1 MIRFVVLLVSLVA
14 TSALAVERIGNGV
27 GTTEAAARQ
36 NAKQDALS
44 QVTGEFVVNKLT
56 AHNGELDH
64 QQAQY
69 SGGVVR
75 KWTDRSITFDGRLY
89 SVQILA
95 DIDPNKNNRMVVV
108 DDAMS
113 EDDRQTIIENH
124 ERISNI
130 TEFATKLDDYHQA
143 FVAVPG
149 RITYNVRGSTTD
161 VNILLGVKLS
171 PKWVDDVL
179 TLSKEA
185 GKRINTDT
193 PMSDVLWGVGSALAP
208 VHILGASVIRSA
220 AHFVE
225 KPQQV
230 DIESNCFSQNNSR
243 DVDECYAL
251 GYMFGNVVRKDRFVV
266 TVRFWSQGDVVAE
279 RDVVALNSNQ
289 LFVLYDIG
297 TSLYFRYDARERKF
311 MSRGILWFKD
321 GVASGRQSHQIDTNV
336 LATVDQIDY
345 VLR

>member
-1 MIRFVVLLVSLVA
+1 MLDKFTIRPATDFISNGSSFCVSKTTA
-14 TSALAVERIGNGV
+14 KNDRIDKN
-27 GTTEAAARQ
+27 T
-36 NAKQDALS
+36 AK
-44 QVTGEFVVNKLT
+44 
-56 AHNGELDH
+56 
-64 QQAQY
+64 Y
-69 SGGVVR
+69 SGGVIR
-75 KWTDRSITFDGRLY
+75 KYDIVDTYPTGNMVTVVIKADVDSSKDNRIITT
-89 SVQILA
+89 
-95 DIDPNKNNRMVVV
+95 

-113 EDDRQTIIENH
+113 EDDRQIIIENH
-124 ERISNI
+124 ERISNV
-130 TEFATKLDDYHQA
+130 TEFATKLEDYHQA

-149 RITYNVRGSTTD
+149 RITYNVRGNTTD

-185 GKRINTDT
+185 GKRINTET
-193 PMSDVLWGVGSALAP
+193 PVSDVLRGVRSALAP
-208 VHILGASVIRSA
+208 VHIIGASMIRSA
-220 AHFVE
+220 AHVVE

-230 DIESNCFSQNNSR
+230 DIESNCFSQTNSR
-243 DVDECYAL
+243 DVDECYAM

-266 TVRFWSQGDVVAE
+266 TVRFWSRGDIVEE
-279 RDVVALNSNQ
+279 RDVVAVNSNQ

-311 MSRGILWFKD
+311 MSRGVLWFKD
-321 GVASGRQSHQIDTNV
+321 GVASGRQSHTIDTNV